1 MAATPNKPASND
13 TAPNSPAPP
22 DKPKKELSMEL
33 RLLLAFLLMG
43 LVLFVTPYIY
53 KAPPPPK
60 PAAPA
65 KQAQTSGAQT
75 SAASPAAEAT
85 KPPAA
90 TPAPAAAA
98 TPGQIRATSEQLYT
112 IDTDIYHI
120 VFSNHGANLRSWVLK
135 KYKDRNGKP
144 LELVN
149 SASFNKVAAPFSLAL
164 SDEQAQ
170 NAVNFGYYVAKPD
183 PDHLGIQYE
192 FSDGVH
198 YAKKTF
204 RFTQNGYLSQVAT
217 EVTHNGE
224 PVAHMIAW
232 RGGFGDAAVLNRSA
246 DRHAVAFDLHAP
258 SKFLGIPVGEGS
270 LVTKTSGQVKDGPA
284 FLNGDFSFVGLDDK
298 YFAFVFLPKDNTSVK
313 LEALKDE
320 APAELNGKD
329 ELQVGVEIGGD
340 SVNRF
345 TTFVGPKDVDLLRV
359 VDPKLQQL
367 IDWGTFGI
375 IAKPTFLALHWL
387 NDRLTHNY
395 GWAIILMTVLIN
407 LAVLPMRFSSMKSQR
422 KMQSLQPK
430 IAAINAKYKG
440 LSIRDPKKAEQNQE
454 IMDLY
459 KKEGV
464 NPMGG
469 CLPML
474 IQLPLI
480 YAFYK
485 VLAVTIELRGAH
497 WLWVTDLS
505 QPEQLA
511 IRVLPVIMIITQFMQ
526 QQMTPAPGMDPSQ
539 AKMMKLMPLMF
550 GFIFYNMAAGVV
562 LYWLTSN
569 VVGILT
575 QWMINKTMPP
585 PPAPVAKLA
594 PKKKS

>member
-1 MAATPNKPASND
+1 MAATPNKPTSTD
-13 TAPNSPAPP
+13 PVSPPPP
-22 DKPKKELSMEL
+22 DKPKKQLSMEI
-33 RLLLAFLLMG
+33 RLLIAFLLMG
-43 LVLFVTPYIY
+43 LVLFLTPYIY

-60 PAAPA
+60 PVATP
-65 KQAQTSGAQT
+65 KQAQQSV
-75 SAASPAAEAT
+75 
-85 KPPAA
+85 AA
-90 TPAPAAAA
+90 TAQSAEPAKPSPAAAA
-98 TPGQIRATSEQLYT
+98 PAPSAPAPGQIRATAEQLYT
-112 IDTDIYHI
+112 IDTQIYHI
-120 VFSNHGANLRSWVLK
+120 VFSNHGASLRSFVLK

-149 SASFNKVAAPFSLAL
+149 TASFTKAVPPFSLAL
-164 SDEQAQ
+164 PDEQAQ
-170 NAVNFGYYVAKPD
+170 NALNFGYYVAKPD
-183 PDHLGIQYE
+183 PDNLGIQFE
-192 FSDGVH
+192 FSDGVN
-198 YAKKTF
+198 YAKKIF
-204 RFTQNGYLSQVAT
+204 RFTPNGYLSQVTT
-217 EVTHNGE
+217 EVTHNGA
-224 PVAHMIAW
+224 PAAHMISW
-232 RGGFGDAAVLNRSA
+232 RGGFGDAAVLNRTG
-246 DRHAVAFDLHAP
+246 DRQAVVYDLHAP
-258 SKFLGIPVGEGS
+258 SKFLGIPIGEGT
-270 LVTKTSGQVKDGPA
+270 LVTKAASSVKDGPQT
-284 FLNGDFSFVGLDDK
+284 LTGDFSFAGIDDK
-298 YFAFVFLPKDNTSVK
+298 YFAFVFLPKDNTSIREKVVK
-313 LEALKDE
+313 DD
-320 APAELNGKD
+320 APAEPNGKD
-329 ELQVGVEIGGD
+329 EMQVGVEIGGD
-340 SVNRF
+340 SVNHF
-345 TTFVGPKDVDLLRV
+345 STFVGPKDVDLLRV

-367 IDWGTFGI
+367 TDWGTFGV

-387 NDRLTHNY
+387 NDNITRNY

-407 LAVLPMRFSSMKSQR
+407 LAVLPLRFSSMRSQR
-422 KMQSLQPK
+422 KMQGLQPR

-459 KKEGV
+459 KSEGV

-526 QQMTPAPGMDPSQ
+526 QQMTPSPGMDPSQ
-539 AKMMKLMPLMF
+539 AKMMKFMPLMF

-569 VVGILT
+569 VVGIAT

-594 PKKKS
+594 PKKKN

>member
-1 MAATPNKPASND
+1 MAATPNPPPGN
-13 TAPNSPAPP
+13 PAPP
-22 DKPKKELSMEL
+22 APPKKELSMEL

-60 PAAPA
+60 PVVPVKQVEKSVPAAVETPTAGAAQAESSATTAAPA
-65 KQAQTSGAQT
+65 
-75 SAASPAAEAT
+75 
-85 KPPAA
+85 
-90 TPAPAAAA
+90 APA
-98 TPGQIRATSEQLYT
+98 PGQIGATSEQLVT
-112 IDTDIYHI
+112 VDTQIYHI
-120 VFSNHGANLRSWVLK
+120 VLSNHGGVIQSWVLK
-135 KYKDRNGKP
+135 KYKDKSGKP

-149 SASFNKVAAPFSLAL
+149 PASFTKVPPPFSLML
-164 SDEQAQ
+164 SDEKAQ
-170 NAVNFGYYVAKPD
+170 NGLNFGYYAAKPD
-183 PDHLGIQYE
+183 PDHLGVEYE
-192 FSDGVH
+192 FSDGVN

-204 RFTQNGYLSQVAT
+204 RFTEKGYLSEVST
-217 EVTHNGE
+217 EVTHNGS
-224 PVAHMIAW
+224 PVPHMIAW
-232 RGGFGDAAVLNRSA
+232 RGGFGDAAVLNRGG
-246 DRHAVAFDLHAP
+246 DRHAVVYDLHAP
-258 SKFLGIPVGEGS
+258 SKFLGIPVGEGT
-270 LVTKTSGQVKDGPA
+270 LVTKNASSVKDGPIT
-284 FLNGDFSFVGLDDK
+284 LTGDFSFAGLDDK
-298 YFAFVFLPKDNTSVK
+298 YFAFAVLPKDNKSIKEEVFK
-313 LEALKDE
+313 DDAPVEAK
-320 APAELNGKD
+320 GK
-329 ELQVGVEIGGD
+329 EEMQVGVGIGGD

-367 IDWGTFGI
+367 IDWGTFGV
-375 IAKPTFLALHWL
+375 IAKPTFLVLHWL
-387 NDRLTHNY
+387 NDNVAHNY
-395 GWAIILMTVLIN
+395 GWAIVIITVLIN
-407 LAVLPMRFSSMKSQR
+407 IAVLPMRFTSLKSQR
-422 KMQSLQPK
+422 KMQRLQPK
-430 IAAINAKYKG
+430 INAINAKYKG

-459 KKEGV
+459 KTEGV

-511 IRVLPVIMIITQFMQ
+511 IRVLPVIMIITQFITTK
-526 QQMTPAPGMDPSQ
+526 MTPTPGMDPSQ
-539 AKMMKLMPLMF
+539 AKMMALMPLML
-550 GFIFYNMAAGVV
+550 GFVFYNMAAGVV

-569 VVGILT
+569 LVGILT

-585 PPAPVAKLA
+585 PPVPVAKLA
-594 PKKKS
+594 PKKRN